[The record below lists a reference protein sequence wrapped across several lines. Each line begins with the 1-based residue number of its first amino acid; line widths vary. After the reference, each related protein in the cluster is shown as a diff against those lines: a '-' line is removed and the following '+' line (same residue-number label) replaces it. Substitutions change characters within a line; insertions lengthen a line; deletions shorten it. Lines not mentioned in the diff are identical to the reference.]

1 MREKEDRLFHLL
13 MVTQAE
19 SVTIK
24 PVVSIFILW
33 RGYINLL
40 VSYFSL
46 PISSSW
52 EEESEAESQ

>member
-1 MREKEDRLFHLL
+1 MI
-13 MVTQAE
+13 VTQAE